1 MIVRVDKIRDCFS
14 LSGPLKPMVRAFVTD
29 DSDVQSMV
37 GYTIGSEA
45 VNITTNS
52 KWMLRPDGC
61 WHKIGTSDTI
71 SPSNVYGVTWT
82 VGESNKMTRT
92 DGAVDF
98 INPIPCVNGVGGS
111 SPFDGLMPWA
121 GMQIVEDEFAG
132 VMVSIPKYYYR
143 IVREG
148 DAISIQIS
156 PSPADGFAVS
166 PAHMDRGDGKGERDM
181 VYIARYHCGG
191 DLGQSISGVM
201 PMCDL
206 TRKQFRENIWGMSAQ
221 YNVTAYS
228 QQDYAMFWTVR
239 LLMLVEYATWDFQ
252 TAIGHGCGNGESLE
266 NSGKTDDMP
275 YHTGTVGES
284 TEEYCVGVQYRYIE
298 DMWANCAEFIDGWRM
313 DTETGGIYVIL
324 NPEEYSDTKGGVL
337 VGQIGDENQYGLI
350 KDWHIPDTAGYTWA
364 MTPAVA
370 DMDGV
375 ETFTEYVADYCYFDG
390 PVLISGGY
398 ADVPD
403 PFYGPFLLFA
413 DVASYSDPFIG
424 ARLQKIP

>member
-82 VGESNKMTRT
+82 VGESNKLSRT

-98 INPIPCVNGVGGS
+98 INPVPCVNGVGGS

-191 DLGQSISGVM
+191 TQGQSLSGVM
-201 PMCDL
+201 PLGSLTRAQFRATIRSMCD
-206 TRKQFRENIWGMSAQ
+206 QNG
-221 YNVTAYS
+221 VTGYS
-228 QQDYAMFWTVR
+228 QQDFAMFWTTR
-239 LLMLVEYATWDFQ
+239 LLMVVEYATWDFQ
-252 TAIGHGCGNGESLE
+252 TAIGHGCGAGDME

-298 DMWANCAEFIDGWRM
+298 DMWANVGEFIDGWRM
-313 DTETGGIYVIL
+313 DMETGAVYVTM
-324 NPEEYSDTKGGVL
+324 NPAEFSDTEGGVA
-337 VGQIGDENQYGLI
+337 VGQIGEENGYGLI
-350 KDWHIPDTAGYTWA
+350 MDWNIPETDGYSWA
-364 MTPAVA
+364 MTPSVA
-370 DMDGV
+370 GMPEDED
-375 ETFTEYVADYCYFDG
+375 FTKAVADYCLFDG
-390 PVLISGGY
+390 PVLLSGGY
-398 ADVPD
+398 AVEPA
-403 PFYGPFLLFA
+403 PSYGPFVLNTG
-413 DVASYSDPFIG
+413 DASGSVPFVG